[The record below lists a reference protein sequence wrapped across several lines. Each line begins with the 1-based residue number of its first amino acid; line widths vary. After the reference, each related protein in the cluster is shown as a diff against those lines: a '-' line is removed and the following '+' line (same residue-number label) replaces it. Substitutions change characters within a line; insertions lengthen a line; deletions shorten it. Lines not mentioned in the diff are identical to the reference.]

1 MEFMKLLIKILVIFA
16 ATLLMAAPFG
26 MEYLTFKGD
35 KRRKMSYKRF
45 RVVIYTIIYAVL
57 VTILLA
63 VVTDIC
69 YWFRSLSWVQ
79 WIVDKLAVSHRIAY
93 CSNVVVAVVL
103 NFLIGFVYVFLSK
116 FVRIGL
122 KRMNLVKPK
131 KKTGEFT
138 HRQKFQRKV
147 IKFFHK
153 ETWYFVGNIAK
164 AMSIILSAIY
174 AAIFVFYMIPAIF
187 QADWIPYS
195 FLWMLFHAGYVYPT
209 ITLLVLW
216 QVYFFLEGIK
226 RLEEECPELLSDEG
240 SIGNTEVDLK
250 EIDEEVK
257 KQFRDY
263 YACDLS
269 VSDFVGE
276 ELSSTKHHP
285 VTGYIGQAIEH
296 DQRNPEKPKE
306 IYLDCLDKLAESDS
320 SVLINGTFFSEFS
333 MYFLRYLSVTVARG
347 DNIVFV
353 CNNDSQI
360 DTVYDYV
367 REGLS
372 ELSSLYCKGFSNDSV
387 NFDDPVWR
395 VVKISGEYDVI
406 EEASIDDNSILV
418 TSLGYLCSSQF
429 ESEHSKFIHLLDTI
443 VFVDSLK
450 TVNTYNRQL
459 AMLNTRLKHITKNSA
474 LLSKN
479 GSVNEMFKVR
489 YMSRQVRYICFDDT
503 RTPGLDKVL
512 KNLLSVEFESVDAM
526 NFNAGT
532 MVRCYNYEGTPDEN
546 GRRVCPQFLDSDE
559 EVGALM
565 NMAVLCLAKGAGSVT
580 VFADDGIPYA
590 NIAETIAAN
599 MGRVSIKA
607 DGSNLRL
614 NAPYYNPDN
623 YSVIIAMDSG
633 DNLPAALRKYC
644 SMTSQKPA
652 LVIIFSRPYM
662 MRDYYVSNIERL
674 WGSAQLERIPVEE
687 GSKKDI
693 AQRILVRANAGG
705 ISEEE
710 ILRLASGI
718 SSFDP
723 LVKKRD
729 INGILRAV
737 LEIYGLSQEE
747 RIDLFRYFEYT
758 STQDFDENGV
768 YCSGDKVMLRRQGAL
783 FDMINGRDMVIM
795 VVGEREIVLP
805 VPRSRLT
812 QNFIMGQNILYD
824 GNIYYIQKIDAS
836 KGKIYARLAVGGKN
850 DEAYQ
855 YIQARI
861 YHVEMNP
868 DAVELVFPTKHVILK
883 RRESDVSVDE
893 VYMSVF
899 RAPMEVITRGYFEID
914 PHTMAAN
921 ADGNEYHSISDP
933 GNDDA
938 AKQTYRK
945 YGNISSPYYPTESVM
960 KSAHLNSNEKG
971 ALMMSLRICGRFGT
985 DVDKTM
991 SLAAVMLNEVLK
1003 SMFPSVSD
1011 SIAVCPVLHGK
1022 MSDEDARTVY
1032 EKQPHIEVDGES
1044 ELISGTDFDLVII
1057 EDCATDLGVV
1067 SVLLSAGDD
1076 VLNTLF
1082 KPVFDYLNWYL
1093 SSEEKSTYL
1102 CYGLD
1107 HEPDIFDFDSLY
1119 KLSKLLGDDKHDL
1132 KFVDLESVIEYSV
1145 CDFCGKRYPKGNDV
1159 IELDDGRKMC
1169 RMCAENLV
1177 GNNKKVL
1184 KAHLESAKIFLEST
1198 YGVRLDDDY
1207 EFCFESTVK
1216 LANTLKQH
1224 RELKRRGSDIPL
1236 KSYLGDKKKI
1246 HVEYSVPSVNL
1257 SELLVRELT
1266 HAWQLK
1272 HLPDMSEELLE
1283 GQIALVAVQYLR
1295 FLNQQAL
1302 VTVRTNYYESTGNIS
1317 GLGYRR
1323 LAKELLEN
1331 PQFNNN
1337 PFRYLLEISG
1347 TGSEDD
1353 FITPEPGIIAEDD
1366 YGNPYESEETG
1377 RELYGKVS
1385 YFYYNGL
1392 TATHQRMYDILLDAI
1407 SDHAETTVS
1416 ADGCTFDDIDRIATA
1431 IAYDHPELFWYKNF
1445 SMRGDEITLIYGAS
1459 AEESAVIQ
1467 KKIDEAVSK
1476 YLDGIDETTSAY
1488 DAAVRIYAKLISSV
1502 DYDTI
1507 SLDRQKQNGGP
1518 ASDRI
1523 DYLRTIPGVFLN
1535 GKAVCEGYAR
1545 ALQYLLQKCGIECT
1559 EVAGHVRKESG
1570 ELDEAHAW
1578 NLAKIDGD
1586 YYYLD
1591 VTWDDGSDT
1600 IQSVKQNY
1608 VGFDY
1613 FCITTDELLRTRNID
1628 LSPASMPMCTSVKAN
1643 YFCHNELVLDS
1654 YDISKLKTIAQ
1665 AAVNSGKSSFT
1676 FKCKTKAVYDTA
1688 IEKLCASGQDC
1699 YDILKS
1705 VSKIDKRIVSN
1716 SYSYTYN
1723 RNIWTVTIRFKF
1735 K

>member
-1 MEFMKLLIKILVIFA
+1 MEFTKVLIILA
-16 ATLLMAAPFG
+16 ATLLMAAPFL
-26 MEYLTFKGD
+26 MEYQTFKHD
-35 KRRKMSYKRF
+35 KKKKISYKRF
-45 RVVIYTIIYAVL
+45 RIVVYTIIYAIA

-63 VVTDIC
+63 VLTDI
-69 YWFRSLSWVQ
+69 YAWFRNLSWVTWLADRLAISNK
-79 WIVDKLAVSHRIAY
+79 WIYFTNIL
-93 CSNVVVAVVL
+93 VAVVI
-103 NFLIGFVYVFLSK
+103 NFLIGFAYVILSK

-131 KKTGEFT
+131 KKKTGEFT
-138 HRQKFQRKV
+138 RRQKFQRKV

-153 ETWYFVGNIAK
+153 ETWYFVGNIVK
-164 AMSIILSAIY
+164 ALSIILSAAYAVIY
-174 AAIFVFYMIPAIF
+174 IFYMIPAIF

-195 FLWMLFHAGYVYPT
+195 FLWTLFHAGYTYPT

-216 QVYFFLEGIK
+216 EVYFFLEGIR
-226 RLEEECPELLSDEG
+226 RLEEECPELLSDKAEV
-240 SIGNTEVDLK
+240 TEEPVDLVV
-250 EIDEEVK
+250 IDEEVK
-257 KQFRDY
+257 KQFHDY
-263 YACDLS
+263 YAGELS
-269 VSDFVGE
+269 MSDYVGE
-276 ELSSTKHHP
+276 EISSTNHTE
-285 VTGYIGQAIEH
+285 VTEYISQAVER
-296 DQRNPEKPKE
+296 DKRNPEKPKE
-306 IYLDCLDKLAESDS
+306 IYLDCLDKLSESNS

-353 CNNDSQI
+353 CNSDSQI

-367 REGLS
+367 KEGLS
-372 ELSSLYCKGFSNDSV
+372 ELSSLYCKGFSSGSV
-387 NFDDPVWR
+387 DFDDPIWR

-406 EEASIDDNSILV
+406 EEASIDDNSILI
-418 TSLGYLCSSQF
+418 TSLSYLCSAHF
-429 ESEHSKFIHLLDTI
+429 EREHSKFIHLLDTV

-479 GSVNEMFKVR
+479 GNVNEMFRVR

-512 KNLLSVEFESVDAM
+512 KNLLAVDFESVDAM
-526 NFNAGT
+526 NFNPGT
-532 MVRCYNYEGTPDEN
+532 MVRLYKYEGQPDEN

-580 VFADDGIPYA
+580 VFAGDSVPYE

-607 DGSNLRL
+607 DGSNIRL
-614 NAPYYNPDN
+614 NSPYYNPDS

-633 DNLPAALRKYC
+633 DNLPAALRRYC
-644 SMTSQKPA
+644 SMTSDKPA
-652 LVIIFSRPYM
+652 LVIVFSRPYM
-662 MRDYYVSNIERL
+662 MRDYYLGNIGSV
-674 WGSAQLERIPVEE
+674 WGSSQLERIPVEE
-687 GSKKDI
+687 GSKKDV

-705 ISEEE
+705 ISEDE
-710 ILRLASGI
+710 ILNLASGVAQ
-718 SSFDP
+718 FDP

-747 RIDLFRYFEYT
+747 RMDLFKYFEYV
-758 STQDFDENGV
+758 SSQDFDENGV
-768 YCSGDKVMLRRQGAL
+768 YTSGDKVLLRRQGAL

-795 VVGEREIVLP
+795 VVGEKEIVLP

-812 QNFIMGQNILYD
+812 QNFIMGQNIIHE
-824 GNIYYIQKIDAS
+824 GNIYYIQKVDAA
-836 KGKIYARLAVGGKN
+836 KGRVYARLAVGGKN

-855 YIQARI
+855 YIQARD
-861 YHVEMNP
+861 YHVEMNE
-868 DAVELVFPTKHVILK
+868 DDVELVFPTKHVILK
-883 RRESDVSVDE
+883 RKESDVSVNE

-899 RAPMEVITRGYFEID
+899 RAPMEVLTKGYFEID
-914 PHTMAAN
+914 PHTLAAN
-921 ADGNEYHSISDP
+921 ADHNEYHSISDK
-933 GNDDA
+933 GNDSA

-945 YGNISSPYYPTESVM
+945 YGNISNPFYPAESIIRT
-960 KSAHLNSNEKG
+960 AHLNSSEKG
-971 ALMMSLRICGRFGT
+971 ALMMSLRICGQFGGN
-985 DVDKTM
+985 VDRTM
-991 SLAAVMLNEVLK
+991 TLAAVMLNEILR
-1003 SMFPSVSD
+1003 SMFPSVAD
-1011 SIAVCPVLHGK
+1011 SIAVYPVLHGE
-1022 MSDEDARTVY
+1022 MPEEYQTIY
-1032 EKQPHIEVDGES
+1032 EKQPHIKVDGES
-1044 ELISGTDFDLVII
+1044 ELISRTDFDLVII

-1082 KPVFDYLNWYL
+1082 KPIFDYLNWYL
-1093 SSEEKSTYL
+1093 NSEEKSDYL
-1102 CYGLD
+1102 YYGLD
-1107 HEPDIFDFDSLY
+1107 CEPGCFDFDSLY

-1132 KFVDLESVIEYSV
+1132 KFVDLDTVVEYSV
-1145 CDFCGKRYPKGNDV
+1145 CDFCGKRYQKGGDV
-1159 IELDDGRKMC
+1159 IELEDGRVMC
-1169 RMCAENLV
+1169 RSCAGNLV
-1177 GNNKKVL
+1177 GNNKKAL

-1198 YGVRLDDDY
+1198 YGVKLDDDY

-1216 LANTLKQH
+1216 IANTLKQH
-1224 RELKRRGSDIPL
+1224 RELKKRGADIPL
-1236 KSYLGDKKKI
+1236 KSYVDDKKKI

-1272 HLPDMSEELLE
+1272 HLPELNEELAE
-1283 GQIALVAVQYLR
+1283 GQLALVAIQYLK
-1295 FLNQQAL
+1295 FLNQQSL
-1302 VTVRTNYYESTGNIS
+1302 VTVRTNYYESTGNPS

-1331 PQFNNN
+1331 PQYNNN

-1347 TGSEDD
+1347 IHSDDD
-1353 FITPEPGIIAEDD
+1353 FVPQDPVIIGEDD
-1366 YGNPYESEETG
+1366 YGKPYESDETG
-1377 RELYGKVS
+1377 RDPDGIVS
-1385 YFYYNGL
+1385 YLYYESL
-1392 TATHQRMYDILLDAI
+1392 TATHQGAYEILLDAI
-1407 SDHAETTVS
+1407 QNHDETVVVS
-1416 ADGCTFDDIDRIATA
+1416 GCTFDDISKVSDA
-1431 IAYDHPELFWYKNF
+1431 ISYDHPELFWYRTF
-1445 SMRGDEITLIYGAS
+1445 SMRGEEVMPVYGAS
-1459 AEESAVIQ
+1459 AEESELIQ
-1467 KKIDEAVSK
+1467 KKIDEAVPK
-1476 YLDGIDETTSAY
+1476 FLDGIDETTSAY
-1488 DAAVRIYAKLISSV
+1488 DATVRIYAKLISSV

-1507 SLDRQKQNGGP
+1507 ALNKQKQEGGP
-1518 ASDRI
+1518 EKDKI

-1545 ALQYLLQKCGIECT
+1545 ALQYLLQKCGIECA
-1559 EVAGHVRKESG
+1559 EVAGHIRKESG
-1570 ELDEAHAW
+1570 QDEEAHAW
-1578 NLAKIDGD
+1578 NIAKIDGE

-1613 FCITTDELLRTRNID
+1613 FCITTEELLRTRNID
-1628 LSPASMPMCTSVKAN
+1628 LSPATMPACTSVEAN
-1643 YFCHNELVLDS
+1643 YFYHNDMVLDS
-1654 YDISKLKTIAQ
+1654 YDLSKLKAIAQ
-1665 AAVNSGKSSFT
+1665 AAAGSGKSSFT
-1676 FKCKTKAVYDTA
+1676 FKCKTKSVYDTA

-1699 YDILKS
+1699 YEVLKS
-1705 VSKIDKRIVSN
+1705 LTKLNKQILTN

-1723 RNIWTVTIRFKF
+1723 KNIYTVTIRFKF